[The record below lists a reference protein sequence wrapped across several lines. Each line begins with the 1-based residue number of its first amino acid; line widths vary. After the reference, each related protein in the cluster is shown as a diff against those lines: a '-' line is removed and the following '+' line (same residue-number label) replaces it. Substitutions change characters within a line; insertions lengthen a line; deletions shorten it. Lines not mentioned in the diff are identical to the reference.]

1 MSDFAVELY
10 KLRQLSGA
18 DFIAQLKVV
27 AARSEFHPLV
37 NEPEIFTAGGEGRE
51 DYSNLI
57 NAASKAVAQGY
68 RVFIFILPTPKG
80 IRMADFILVRKG
92 VYKLFELKS
101 ISGKSSANNRLMESI
116 GQTNHVM
123 LNMLTD
129 YDARQLA
136 INVKGYFEANHEA
149 REVIIVK
156 GNKFLSVSRSFVDGK
171 DFVKMFM
178 KRYLR

>member
-27 AARSEFHPLV
+27 ATRAEFHPLV
-37 NEPEIFTAGGEGRE
+37 DEPDIFIVGGEGRE

-57 NAASKAVAQGY
+57 NASLKAVAQGY
-68 RVFIFILPTPKG
+68 RVYILPTPKG

-92 VYKLFELKS
+92 VYKLFDLKS
-101 ISGKSSANNRLMESI
+101 ISGKSSASNRLMESI
-116 GQTNHVM
+116 GQTNHVI

-129 YDARQLA
+129 YDARRLA
-136 INVKGYFEANHEA
+136 IDIKSYFDANREA
-149 REVIIVK
+149 REVMIMK
-156 GNKFLSVSRSFVDGK
+156 GNKILSVSRSFVESKGY
-171 DFVKMFM
+171 VKMFL

>member
-1 MSDFAVELY
+1 
-10 KLRQLSGA
+10 
-18 DFIAQLKVV
+18 
-27 AARSEFHPLV
+27 
-37 NEPEIFTAGGEGRE
+37 
-51 DYSNLI
+51 
-57 NAASKAVAQGY
+57 
-68 RVFIFILPTPKG
+68 
-80 IRMADFILVRKG
+80 MADFILVRKG

-129 YDARQLA
+129 YDTRQLA
-136 INVKGYFEANHEA
+136 IDVKGYFEANHEA

-156 GNKFLSVSRSFVDGK
+156 GNKFLSVSRSFVEGK
-171 DFVKMFM
+171 NFVKMFM

>member
-1 MSDFAVELY
+1 MNDFAIELY
-10 KLRQLSGA
+10 RLRQLSGA

-27 AARSEFHPLV
+27 TARSEFHPLV
-37 NEPEIFTAGGEGRE
+37 NEPDIFTVGGEGRE

-57 NAASKAVAQGY
+57 NAASKAVVQGY
-68 RVFIFILPTPKG
+68 RVFILPTPKG
-80 IRMADFILVRKG
+80 VRMADFILVRKG
-92 VYKLFELKS
+92 IYKLFELKT
-101 ISGKSSANNRLMESI
+101 ITGKSSANNRLMESI
-116 GQTNHVM
+116 GQANHVM

-136 INVKGYFEANHEA
+136 IDVKAFFEANHKA
-149 REVIIVK
+149 REVVIVK
-156 GNKFLSVSRSFVDGK
+156 GNKFLSVSRSFVEGK

>member
-10 KLRQLSGA
+10 KLRRLSGA

-27 AARSEFHPLV
+27 TTRAEFHPLV
-37 NEPEIFTAGGEGRE
+37 DKPDIFIVGGEGRE

-57 NAASKAVAQGY
+57 NASLKAVAQGY
-68 RVFIFILPTPKG
+68 RVYILPTPKG

-101 ISGKSSANNRLMESI
+101 ISGKSSVGNRLMESI
-116 GQTNHVM
+116 GQTNHVI

-136 INVKGYFEANHEA
+136 KDVQAYFEANREA
-149 REVIIVK
+149 REVMIMK
-156 GNKFLSVSRSFVDGK
+156 GNKILSVSRRFVEGK